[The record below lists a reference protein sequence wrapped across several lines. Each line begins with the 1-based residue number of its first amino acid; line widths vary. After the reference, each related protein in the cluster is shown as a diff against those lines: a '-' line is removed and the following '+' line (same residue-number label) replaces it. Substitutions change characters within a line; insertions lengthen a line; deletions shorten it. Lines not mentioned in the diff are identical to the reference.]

1 MTPQEPHP
9 QHCEHEEICRFY
21 AHDLRRI
28 SEIGLP
34 CLRNYGHPS
43 NCTYDSR
50 ATHTPAQPAQQRI
63 DAAIKELE
71 KEIADQKEL
80 IATTDGH
87 HKEIHESILN
97 TLEFAIALLREGERG

>member
-1 MTPQEPHP
+1 MTPAPQEP
-9 QHCEHEEICRFY
+9 EEKRICPVCGKKQDFTNGMIWVCK
-21 AHDLRRI
+21 DLHI
-28 SEIGLP
+28 IQ
-34 CLRNYGHPS
+34 
-43 NCTYDSR
+43 D
-50 ATHTPAQPAQQRI
+50 AHTPAQPAQQRI

-97 TLEFAIALLREGERG
+97 TLEFAIALLREGEQG